1 MKTILVSGASGI
13 VGYGVLRSLM
23 QSSNKYRLVA
33 ATIYEDSVAQ
43 GFSHVFELA
52 PRTDGPHYT
61 EWLIEVIKK
70 HQVNLMIPG
79 IEADL
84 YHWNEHQEIIRQSG
98 TTIALNKKKLVNLC
112 MDKWNFFQYLKLAGS
127 SLAIPSTLS
136 KDYDEL
142 VSLFGT
148 NFLLKPRRG
157 FASKGIVKVRNQYD
171 FMLHLDKMGDVLMAQ
186 KLIGKDDEEFTISAF
201 CDGNGGFYSIIT
213 LKRKLSSEG
222 FTDKSEV
229 VGSAPF
235 IPAVKELCTYFK
247 PIGPTNFQFRKEND
261 QLQLLEINPR
271 VSSST
276 SIRTAFGYNESLMT
290 AEYYLDHKTPVQPEI
305 KWGRAVRYT
314 EDFIYYEDRN
324 HF

>member
-43 GFSHVFELA
+43 GFSNVFELA
-52 PRTDGPHYT
+52 PRTDAPHYT

-70 HQVNLMIPG
+70 HQVNLIIPS

-84 YHWNEHQEIIRQSG
+84 YHWNAHEETIRESG
-98 TTIALNKKKLVNLC
+98 TEIALNKKDLVNLC
-112 MDKWNFFQYLKLAGS
+112 KDKWDFFQYLKAAGS
-127 SLAIPSTLS
+127 SLAIASTLS
-136 KDYDEL
+136 NEYDEL
-142 VSLFGT
+142 VSLFGS

-157 FASKGIVKVRNQYD
+157 FASKGIVRVRNRD
-171 FMLHLDKMGDVLMAQ
+171 EFMLHRHKMGDVLMAQ
-186 KLIGKDDEEFTISAF
+186 KLIGNDEEEFTISAF
-201 CDGNGGFYSIIT
+201 CDGKGGFYSIIT

-222 FTDKSEV
+222 FTDKAEV
-229 VGSAPF
+229 VDSAPF
-235 IPAVKELCTYFK
+235 IPAVEELCTYFK
-247 PIGPTNFQFRKEND
+247 PVGPTNFQFRKENG

-271 VSSST
+271 ISSST
-276 SIRTAFGYNESLMT
+276 SIRTAFGYNESVMT
-290 AEYYLDHKTPVQPEI
+290 AEYYLDHKIPVQPEI
-305 KWGRAVRYT
+305 KWGKAVRYT
-314 EDFIYYEDRN
+314 EDFIYYADRN

>member
-13 VGYGVLRSLM
+13 VGYGVLRSLK
-23 QSSNKYRLVA
+23 QSSNNYRLVA
-33 ATIYEDSVAQ
+33 ATIYADSVAQ

-52 PRTDGPHYT
+52 PRTDAPHYT
-61 EWLIEVIKK
+61 EWLTEVIKK

-84 YHWNEHQEIIRQSG
+84 YHWNEHEEMIRQCG
-98 TTIALNKKKLVNLC
+98 TEIALNKKDLVNLC
-112 MDKWNFFQYLKLAGS
+112 KDKWDFFQYLKLIGS
-127 SLAIPSTLS
+127 SLAIASTLS
-136 KDYDEL
+136 NNYDEL

-148 NFLLKPRRG
+148 SFLLKPRRG
-157 FASKGIVKVRNQYD
+157 FASKGIVKVCNRD
-171 FMLHLDKMGDVLMAQ
+171 EFMLHRDKMGDILMAQ
-186 KLIGKDDEEFTISAF
+186 KLIGNDEEEFTISAF
-201 CDGNGGFYSIIT
+201 GDGNGGFYSIIT

-222 FTDKSEV
+222 FTDKAEV
-229 VGSAPF
+229 VDSAPF
-235 IPAVKELCTYFK
+235 IPAVEELCTYFK
-247 PIGPTNFQFRKEND
+247 PIGPTNFQFRIEND

-305 KWGRAVRYT
+305 KWGKAVRYT